1 MLQAGVCTHIL
12 EVLWSW
18 WMITAHGRGLTSHRN
33 TRESL
38 GAQNSWGA
46 AEGQQ
51 ILGQWQL
58 VLKPLAIISGQ
69 SCWIIKAPLQMSVT
83 ALSSPLQP
91 CRAQWP
97 TKCCCSLA
105 EPPAHSHTEMPL
117 MEPKPA
123 SWQPLKAIT
132 GLLILKDD
140 PASIDVQWGEHT
152 LFYKSPKIWI
162 YECTSQCKG
171 WFSISRRLC
180 NLSLICLG
188 FRLMQ
193 WKRKISTSLVNK
205 LAKSSHPVAMPS

>member
-1 MLQAGVCTHIL
+1 MLQGGVCTHIL
-12 EVLWSW
+12 EVLRSW

-97 TKCCCSLA
+97 TKCCCSLGW
-105 EPPAHSHTEMPL
+105 
-117 MEPKPA
+117 A
-123 SWQPLKAIT
+123 SSSQPYWNAT
-132 GLLILKDD
+132 HGTQTCFVA
-140 PASIDVQWGEHT
+140 ASEGHYRT
-152 LFYKSPKIWI
+152 
-162 YECTSQCKG
+162 
-171 WFSISRRLC
+171 
-180 NLSLICLG
+180 
-188 FRLMQ
+188 
-193 WKRKISTSLVNK
+193 
-205 LAKSSHPVAMPS
+205 SHPQRWSCQHWRAMRGTHTFLQVTKNLNLWMYIPMQRLIFHL